1 MRLLSADLPVA
12 GCRERSRPARRAAAA
27 MAGLAVTL
35 LAAACSAAAGNTTS
49 AHPPETAITV
59 AAEPGIDDAPL
70 YIAAKDG
77 LFSKVGLKVTIK
89 TFGSAAGD
97 LAALRSGRASIGFG
111 DYVDYFYA
119 QDVKH
124 GLLAVADGYDAAPGV
139 VEVLSLPGSGI
150 YTPQDLA
157 NKVIGTAAPQGI
169 RTSKGVPYSIATVAT
184 ESVLQNDG
192 VDTDPDGPGKVT
204 FKAMPAQD
212 LVNALAKHQVD
223 AILVTEPYI
232 YEAETKLGA
241 VEVLDSCSGATANL
255 PLAGYF
261 TKKSFAAKN
270 PNALLDFRSALLAA
284 QARSVLSTPV
294 DTVLAHFPGMSMQS
308 ASLVTV
314 GVYPTSLNA
323 GSLQRVAQLMFN
335 FGVLPKFLN
344 VSSMVPHAG

>member
-1 MRLLSADLPVA
+1 M
-12 GCRERSRPARRAAAA
+12 AA
-27 MAGLAVTL
+27 LAVTL
-35 LAAACSAAAGNTTS
+35 LTAACSAAAGNTTS

-70 YIAAKDG
+70 YIAEKDG
-77 LFSKVGLKVTIK
+77 LFKKVGLKVTIK

-119 QDVKH
+119 QDVKP

-169 RTSKGVPYSIATVAT
+169 RTSKDVPYSIATVAT

-192 VDTDPDGPGKVT
+192 VDTDPNGPGKVT

-232 YEAETKLGA
+232 YEAE
-241 VEVLDSCSGATANL
+241 SG
-255 PLAGYF
+255 
-261 TKKSFAAKN
+261 S
-270 PNALLDFRSALLAA
+270 
-284 QARSVLSTPV
+284 ARSRYSTPAAALPR
-294 DTVLAHFPGMSMQS
+294 TCPWPATS
-308 ASLVTV
+308 
-314 GVYPTSLNA
+314 PTSPSPRRTPTPCWTS
-323 GSLQRVAQLMFN
+323 GRRCWRRRPSRCCRRQWTRCWPTSR
-335 FGVLPKFLN
+335 G
-344 VSSMVPHAG
+344 